1 MDSLLALLDGARHLL
16 GQWDAMLMAV
26 AGVALGLVVGALPG
40 LSVAMGVAIMLPFT
54 YGMEP
59 LHGLLLLSGIFFG
72 GVYGGSIT
80 AILLRIPGT
89 PAAAATALDGYAMT
103 RQGRA
108 GQALGVATVSSFTG
122 GVISVLV
129 LIFLAPLL
137 AQFALRFSAA
147 ESFALAVFGLSII
160 ASISGGSV
168 LKGLLS
174 GFAGLLLATV
184 GMDPLLGL
192 PRFTGGMSE
201 LYSVPFIPIMI
212 GLFAAAEAFKMLSES
227 SHAAELKTAIGRILP
242 TRETLRNIWG
252 TVLRSSGIGTAIG
265 IIPGAG
271 ADIAAFVAYGE
282 AKRFSKAPETFGE
295 GAMQGVAAAEAGA
308 NGCTGGAMLPMLTL
322 GIPGDAVTA
331 IMLGALTLQGIQPG
345 PRLFQE
351 NGDLVFSLFAGLL
364 LCYVILLVMALC
376 SLRYVARMVQVPKS
390 ILMPLIMVLS
400 VAGAYAI
407 GNSMFDVGIMLVAG
421 AIGFLM
427 IKAGLPASPMVL
439 GLVLGPMAESNF
451 RRALTLS
458 EGSYDFLYTRPI
470 TATLLAV
477 ALITMF
483 APALSAYRKRRRANR
498 GVATH
503 PGAQT

>member
-1 MDSLLALLDGARHLL
+1 MDNLMSLLQGAQSLVM
-16 GQWDAMLMAV
+16 QWDAMVLAI
-26 AGVALGLVVGALPG
+26 AGVALGILVGALPG
-40 LSVAMGVAIMLPFT
+40 LSVTMGVAIMLPFT

-89 PAAAATALDGYAMT
+89 PAAAATALDGYVMT
-103 RQGRA
+103 RRGEA
-108 GQALGVATVSSFTG
+108 GQALGVAVFSSVTG
-122 GVISVLV
+122 GIISVLV
-129 LIFLAPLL
+129 LIFLAPML
-137 AQFALRFSAA
+137 ANFALRFSAA

-160 ASISGGSV
+160 SSVSGGSV
-168 LKGLLS
+168 LKGLLA

-184 GMDPLLGL
+184 GMDPLVGL

-227 SHAAELKTAIGRILP
+227 SKVNEVKTVIGRILP
-242 TRETLRNIWG
+242 TRESWRKVWG
-252 TVLRSSGIGTAIG
+252 TILRSSGLGTAIG

-271 ADIAAFVAYGE
+271 ADIAAFVSYGE
-282 AKRFSKAPETFGE
+282 ARRFSKHPEKFGK
-295 GAMQGVAAAEAGA
+295 GAVEGVAAAEAGA

-331 IMLGALTLQGIQPG
+331 IMLGALTLQGMQPG

-351 NGDLVFSLFAGLL
+351 HGDLVYTLFAGLL
-364 LCYVILLVMALC
+364 FCYVMLLVVALM
-376 SLRYVARMVQVPKS
+376 SMRFVARIVQIPKQ
-390 ILMPLIMVLS
+390 ILMPLIMVLA

-407 GNSMFDVGIMLVAG
+407 GNSLFDVGIMMVAG
-421 AIGFLM
+421 VAGYLM
-427 IKAGLPASPMVL
+427 IKASIPVSPMVL

-451 RRALTLS
+451 RRALALS
-458 EGSYDFLYTRPI
+458 EGSYDFLYERPI
-470 TATLLAV
+470 TLGLLSLA
-477 ALITMF
+477 ALTVL
-483 APALSAYRKRRRANR
+483 APVFSAWRKRRAARKAA
-498 GVATH
+498 GQA
-503 PGAQT
+503 